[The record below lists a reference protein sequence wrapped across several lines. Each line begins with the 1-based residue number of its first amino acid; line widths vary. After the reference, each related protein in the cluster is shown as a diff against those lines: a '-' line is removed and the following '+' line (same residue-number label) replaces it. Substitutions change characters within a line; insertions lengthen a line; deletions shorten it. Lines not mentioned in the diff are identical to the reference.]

1 VGEVINHHVTQK
13 AVTMASQ
20 RFESAVN
27 KLVNAYIKGT
37 LEPGSCAKCAVG
49 NICGEE
55 YTSMWYSALLCVRE
69 DILIGDFERNIID
82 GVKNS
87 TGYSIHEIDE
97 IEKAFEK
104 NTGVED
110 TEENQ
115 YKGLCAVFDKLC
127 ELEGIPDSKPY
138 KEMLEMT

>member
-1 VGEVINHHVTQK
+1 VGEVINHRVTQK
-13 AVTMASQ
+13 AVTMVSQ
-20 RFESAVN
+20 RFENAVN
-27 KLVNAYIKGT
+27 RLVNAYFKGT
-37 LEPGSCAKCAVG
+37 LEPGACAKCAVG

-69 DILIGDFERNIID
+69 DISIGDFERKVID
-82 GVKNS
+82 GLRVS
-87 TGYSIHEIDE
+87 TGYSIHEIDQ

-104 NTGVED
+104 NTTLED

-127 ELEGIPDSKPY
+127 ELEGISDSKPY
-138 KEMLEMT
+138 KEMLKAT

>member
-1 VGEVINHHVTQK
+1 VGEVINHCVTQK

-27 KLVNAYIKGT
+27 KLVNAYFKGT

-49 NICGEE
+49 NICGAD

-69 DILIGDFERNIID
+69 DISIGNFERKVID
-82 GVKNS
+82 GVINS

-104 NTGVED
+104 STGVED

-127 ELEGIPDSKPY
+127 ELEGISDSKPY
-138 KEMLEMT
+138 KEMLETA